1 MTPGSFEFPQCNL
14 ILNLRGGSAASNL
27 FRSAI
32 GEDAAALET
41 HGFLRKL
48 MRESELK
55 HRQSSHDSEESDQN
69 YGDERSGDSESRP
82 GGPNSMA
89 ESEQFPTGSGG
100 KLMTKAELQAQNLL
114 DSEASRAVS
123 EVGDAAAAESVGED
137 EAFSAQRFR
146 EACLARMDRTRRFLM
161 EQVRSCAKFRERN
174 ILLKCQVQISP
185 SRLPRH
191 RTLRQTPRQPQRR
204 DVHPHGGSSRRPPS
218 PQPQPP
224 SPPKAAGDSERR
236 VRWADGTDSPG
247 GGLAAPRDSDH
258 DWDSSSAAS
267 HSTPAGAAAAAQG
280 ALGRGP
286 GRRFSTDPGPDFEPG
301 VFCDGI
307 YDFRSA
313 GARPGPGD
321 DGDSAGGGSGGGGGD
336 WAGSRRARDGE
347 GAAERPT
354 SAAAAAAPCATGPRS
369 LGIIG
374 TTIVW
379 YYYFYHYYY

>member
-161 EQVRSCAKFRERN
+161 EQVRSCAKFRER
-174 ILLKCQVQISP
+174 
-185 SRLPRH
+185 
-191 RTLRQTPRQPQRR
+191 
-204 DVHPHGGSSRRPPS
+204 
-218 PQPQPP
+218 
-224 SPPKAAGDSERR
+224 
-236 VRWADGTDSPG
+236 
-247 GGLAAPRDSDH
+247 
-258 DWDSSSAAS
+258 
-267 HSTPAGAAAAAQG
+267 
-280 ALGRGP
+280 
-286 GRRFSTDPGPDFEPG
+286 
-301 VFCDGI
+301 
-307 YDFRSA
+307 
-313 GARPGPGD
+313 
-321 DGDSAGGGSGGGGGD
+321 AGGVVPAHEGQSVVALFRRRCISSG
-336 WAGSRRARDGE
+336 R
-347 GAAERPT
+347 
-354 SAAAAAAPCATGPRS
+354 
-369 LGIIG
+369 
-374 TTIVW
+374 
-379 YYYFYHYYY
+379 